1 MVVVAVRPTLL
12 QNGFTPQ
19 QCDDILREI
28 FSLEQADV
36 DDAATQPLSRSN
48 SEKVRR
54 VWATLS
60 R

>member
-54 VWATLS
+54 V
-60 R
+60 